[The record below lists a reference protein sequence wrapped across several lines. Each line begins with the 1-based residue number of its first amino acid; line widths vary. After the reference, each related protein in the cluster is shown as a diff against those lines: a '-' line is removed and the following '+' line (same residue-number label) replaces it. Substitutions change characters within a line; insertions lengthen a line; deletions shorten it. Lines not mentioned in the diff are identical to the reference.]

1 MWTSYAGVRY
11 CLHGTESTLW
21 SPLNRII
28 ILHTLIIRINIF
40 LWWFKSRDVA
50 VFFYWLMLII
60 IANILEKNARNFS
73 QHFAFSIHILTTVL
87 WCRHCYYSHF
97 QRWTFLSKIS
107 QEHTP
112 IKGYML
118 GCEFS
123 PCGSLPIT
131 GKLHYHLRVLY
142 IPSIFNQSILP
153 QRVEG
158 EHSQEDKRYSITI
171 VSL

>member
-1 MWTSYAGVRY
+1 MIYRSVRENLRELFSELGVRK
-11 CLHGTESTLW
+11 
-21 SPLNRII
+21 N
-28 ILHTLIIRINIF
+28 F
-40 LWWFKSRDVA
+40 
-50 VFFYWLMLII
+50 
-60 IANILEKNARNFS
+60 ANLSLKPGIMKVDSYYILEKNARNFS
-73 QHFAFSIHILTTVL
+73 QHFAFSIHILTMVL

>member
-1 MWTSYAGVRY
+1 MWTSYAGVRC

-112 IKGYML
+112 SWYQRCHVNQDCCPNSTSSGAPNVLTLLWHNDSSWPWLRQKLREAVALASL
-118 GCEFS
+118 GRLLE
-123 PCGSLPIT
+123 I
-131 GKLHYHLRVLY
+131 
-142 IPSIFNQSILP
+142 
-153 QRVEG
+153 
-158 EHSQEDKRYSITI
+158 
-171 VSL
+171 